1 MADTSKILVVEDDV
15 DLAEMLNAYFR
26 TQGYQVR
33 IANWGEDAVKSATQD
48 VPDVVVLDVR
58 LPDINGFEVCRRL
71 RQNRHT
77 ESLPVIFLT
86 EKREREDKLTG
97 LELGAVDYITKPF
110 DIQELRLR
118 VRNILR
124 RAEMDSM
131 VNPVTNLPEGNPVQE
146 NLEKMLRQPEW
157 GLVMARIRG
166 LDYFRN
172 RYGFVAADDVARAIS
187 LMILNALQES
197 DSADN
202 FVGHIGPVDF
212 AIVTH
217 VDRQT
222 QVMNSCRIRLE
233 SSIQYFYPAIDR
245 ARLNEMPAHERLHV
259 KVSGLSSREVKIADW
274 EGLQMALNRV

>member
-1 MADTSKILVVEDDV
+1 MAETSKILVVEDDV

-33 IANWGEDAVKSATQD
+33 IANWGEDAVKSAIQD

-77 ESLPVIFLT
+77 ESVPVIFLT

-131 VNPVTNLPEGNPVQE
+131 VNPVNSLPEGNPVQE

-157 GLVMARIRG
+157 GLVLARIKG

-187 LMILNALQES
+187 LMIINALQES

-217 VDRQT
+217 ADRQN

-245 ARLNEMPAHERLHV
+245 AKLHELPAHERLHV
-259 KVSGLSSREVKIADW
+259 KVSGISSREAKIAEW
-274 EGLQMALNRV
+274 EGLQLALARD

>member
-33 IANWGEDAVKSATQD
+33 IANWGEDAVKAATQD

-157 GLVMARIRG
+157 GLVVARIRG

-245 ARLNEMPAHERLHV
+245 ARLSEMPANERLHV

-274 EGLQMALNRV
+274 EGLQMAVNRV

>member
-1 MADTSKILVVEDDV
+1 MAEANKILVVEDDI

-26 TQGYQVR
+26 TQGYQVKVC
-33 IANWGEDAVKSATQD
+33 NWGEDGVKNALQD

-77 ESLPVIFLT
+77 ESVPVIFLT
-86 EKREREDKLTG
+86 EKREREDKLMG

-118 VRNILR
+118 VRNIIR
-124 RAEMDSM
+124 RSDMDSV
-131 VNPVTNLPEGNPVQE
+131 VNPVTNLPEGSLVQE

-157 GLVMARIRG
+157 GLVLARIKG
-166 LDYFRN
+166 LDRFRN

-187 LMILNALQES
+187 LMITNALQES
-197 DSADN
+197 DSTDN
-202 FVGHIGPVDF
+202 FVGHVGPVDF
-212 AIVTH
+212 VIMTH
-217 VDRQT
+217 ADRQA

-245 ARLNEMPAHERLHV
+245 VRLHEIPTSERLHV
-259 KVSGLSSREVKIADW
+259 LVSGLSSRDAAISNWD
-274 EGLQMALNRV
+274 GLQMALAKL